1 MSNASKF
8 ADAVLV
14 WIGMELLSPEWNA
27 AFRAFSLRSKTQIL
41 RLSARIKKLW
51 ADFPLQMMVARHKHG
66 MKPADH
72 FDAAVAQFERDK
84 KRSRQIQLRHARMQR

>member
-27 AFRAFSLRSKTQIL
+27 AF
-41 RLSARIKKLW
+41 KKLW
-51 ADFPLQMMVARHKHG
+51 ADFPDEMNRAKNSRG

-84 KRSRQIQLRHARMQR
+84 KDRAKFNCGTEDCNGIDSMCAVHYEQFCGIG